1 MKERVQY
8 SSNILTIMIAS
19 LKTLLVKPSR
29 TKPGQN
35 KKECIISIV
44 VFSPSCRYDYHFFN
58 TSIGKSL
65 NLCILM
71 LYLNFFNVVEDNVFA
86 HGSVRLSHGRPNLL
100 NINFTFLLK
109 LMSIEEFGRDMLSF
123 VTFYGSFFNLCN
135 IRNII
140 FM

>member
-1 MKERVQY
+1 MKESVQY

-44 VFSPSCRYDYHFFN
+44 VFPSSCRYDYHFFN
-58 TSIGKSL
+58 TSVDKFL

-71 LYLNFFNVVEDNVFA
+71 LYLNFFNVVEGHVFV
-86 HGSVRLSHGRPNLL
+86 HGSARLSHDRPNLL